1 MNFGITRQHFL
12 RLLATAFAILW
23 LLLAVSPVDRS
34 TWMLEN
40 VLVAGSVF
48 TLWSTRRSLP
58 LSTLSYFSVFALLC
72 LHVIGAHFTYSL
84 VPYDSAFRS
93 MSGESLTELFDLRRN
108 HYDRLVHFAYGMLL
122 ALPFREL
129 LMLHAGVRG
138 FWSYFL
144 PFDLVLSS
152 SLAYELLEW
161 CAAIVYGGDLGAAFL
176 GTQGD
181 EWDAH
186 RDMALAGLGAALT
199 LLGIL
204 LVNRRRRRDLSLEW
218 LQQLEQKRI

>member
-1 MNFGITRQHFL
+1 
-12 RLLATAFAILW
+12 
-23 LLLAVSPVDRS
+23 
-34 TWMLEN
+34 
-40 VLVAGSVF
+40 
-48 TLWSTRRSLP
+48 
-58 LSTLSYFSVFALLC
+58 
-72 LHVIGAHFTYSL
+72 
-84 VPYDSAFRS
+84 